1 MVGWLVGFSVKG
13 RGVVGELVA
22 LHLKRT
28 ANPVLVEPRPLPE
41 SNVTLALLASRDS
54 ICSGAVV

>member
-1 MVGWLVGFSVKG
+1 MAGRLVGFSVKG
-13 RGVVGELVA
+13 RGVVGLVA

-28 ANPVLVEPRPLPE
+28 ANPVLVEPRPLPA